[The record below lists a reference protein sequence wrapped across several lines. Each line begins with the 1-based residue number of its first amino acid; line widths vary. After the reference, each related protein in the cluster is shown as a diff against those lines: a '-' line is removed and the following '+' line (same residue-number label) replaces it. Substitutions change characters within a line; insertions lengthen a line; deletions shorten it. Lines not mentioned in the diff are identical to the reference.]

1 MQGFLQETF
10 QILTGKDSFFR
21 KARIWVLQCDETVQ
35 KEDVICSK
43 EELDRLFTD
52 FEIYGGGGTDFRP
65 AFERV
70 QELIEQG
77 AFERLCGLLYFT
89 DGKGIYPTGKPPYK
103 TAFLFLNDYEEE
115 KVPVWA
121 MCLKV
126 DEGQWQRH
134 ADRMENNDEH

>member
-1 MQGFLQETF
+1 M
-10 QILTGKDSFFR
+10 
-21 KARIWVLQCDETVQ
+21 LQCDETVQ

-77 AFERLCGLLYFT
+77 RLNGCAVCYILRTAKAFIRLGSHLI
-89 DGKGIYPTGKPPYK
+89 K
-103 TAFLFLNDYEEE
+103 
-115 KVPVWA
+115 
-121 MCLKV
+121 
-126 DEGQWQRH
+126 RH
-134 ADRMENNDEH
+134 FCF